1 MLIDLKFSPSHSEKY
16 AKPGYLLKDKIQSM
30 VENDTFSNISDYFYL
45 EKDNYDFASEF
56 PWNVF

>member
-30 VENDTFSNISDYFYL
+30 VENGTFSNISDYFYL

-56 PWNVF
+56 P